1 VGNHAYHQAH
11 SRGYLQATVVVTQD
25 LNTPEKDTRP
35 VAFFDFDGTLTTG
48 DTLMPFL
55 KYVVGAPTYY
65 AKLVLLSPVLIA
77 YFLKFLRNDIAKQ
90 IVLKRYLAGHHIDEL
105 FELGKRFSE
114 EVIPTMLRPEGMER
128 LRWHQE
134 QGHECVLVSASLDI
148 YLNSWAES
156 EQFSEAICTNL
167 QNAIDGRVSGKLL
180 GENCYGKE
188 KVRRVLMRQNQR
200 QLAETFAYG
209 DTEGD
214 MPLIILANKGYIWE
228 SNNKSFI
235 AIKR

>member
-1 VGNHAYHQAH
+1 
-11 SRGYLQATVVVTQD
+11 VTQAP
-25 LNTPEKDTRP
+25 NTPEKDTRP

-65 AKLVLLSPVLIA
+65 AKLILLSPVLAA
-77 YFLKFLRNDIAKQ
+77 YFAKLLRNDIAKQ
-90 IVLKRYLAGHHIDEL
+90 IVLKQYLAGYHIDEL

-134 QGHECVLVSASLDI
+134 QGHECVLVSASMDV
-148 YLNSWAES
+148 YLSTWAKQES
-156 EQFSEAICTNL
+156 FLEVICTAL
-167 QNAIDGRVSGKLL
+167 ERDTDGRVSGKMQ

-188 KVRRVLMRQNQR
+188 KLRRVLAWRDGR
-200 QLAETFAYG
+200 SSVATFAYG
-209 DTEGD
+209 DTAGD
-214 MPLIILANKGYIWE
+214 IPLVSSVEKGYIWKKDI
-228 SNNKSFI
+228 NSFVDI
-235 AIKR
+235 